1 LAQIN
6 ADHEYTLEEEESM
19 NEGVRG
25 FSDRLG
31 SGILFGHFSI
41 CGISNLGAT

>member
-25 FSDRLG
+25 FSDRLR
-31 SGILFGHFSI
+31 SGIFLGHFSI
-41 CGISNLGAT
+41 YGVANIWAT